1 MLLEFKQAAVFGSEL
16 APLESFMTDMRVQY
30 QTLLGLGAPFPKDAG
45 RRTKRSGL
53 QQGRGRRRFWSRY
66 STPEVAHYSGTSTN
80 DKRIAF
86 LLLREGGGKSLTSL
100 LCGIR
105 VSVLLTRMGI
115 VTEDAPAGTDIR
127 ALKCECPKI
136 VGVKIPF

>member
-1 MLLEFKQAAVFGSEL
+1 MLEDVLSEAVSNRDVVGAGFGPVIL
-16 APLESFMTDMRVQY
+16 HRRVRIS
-30 QTLLGLGAPFPKDAG
+30 LGSL
-45 RRTKRSGL
+45 RTIGVSL
-53 QQGRGRRRFWSRY
+53 
-66 STPEVAHYSGTSTN
+66 
-80 DKRIAF
+80 F